1 MSGPAEH
8 WHRDVVVEGQKVI
21 EADPR
26 IVDAF
31 KNIGYSLEAAI
42 ADLVDNSID
51 AHASTVLI
59 RFLRTYDE
67 ILSLVVVDNGRG
79 MRDADIDRAM
89 QFGGRRPYAEGDLG
103 MYGMG
108 LKSASLS
115 QADSVTVLARARNSE
130 PVGRRWT
137 EAQAKAGWK
146 CDIVSKAF
154 VAEEL
159 DRDWGAGVRL
169 RPSGAV
175 IRWDHVRDFQKA
187 SGRVDTYLRRVRL
200 AIANH
205 LGLQL
210 HRFVESGDLTV
221 LIDTENVDSGEVGI
235 QTPVTPLNPFGY
247 DRSGARGYPKKFRIA
262 IPDAGDLDATAHIW
276 PARSKLPGY
285 KLGGG
290 AVSRRQG
297 FYFYRNNRLIQAGGW
312 NNLRDDAEPH
322 VSLAR
327 VELELPPELESFFS
341 VRFSKSGVDAPRSFV
356 DALESAAADDGTRF
370 GAFIERAIDVY
381 RTRGEARLKPV
392 VPPGS
397 GIRAEVQ
404 RAVRDSLPVIPR
416 DDDVEVRWEPLPAD
430 RFFRIDRD
438 DRVLILN
445 SRYRKAVLGGRR
457 ASAADAPLAKVL
469 LYLLVNDMFRTQR
482 ESAIERRTVEA
493 YQAILVAAARCEQR

>member
-1 MSGPAEH
+1 MSGAEH
-8 WHRDVVVEGQKVI
+8 WHRDVVVEGQKII

-31 KNIGYSLEAAI
+31 KNIGYSLEAAV

-51 AHASTVLI
+51 ADAATVLI
-59 RFLRTYDE
+59 RFLRTHND

-79 MRDADIDRAM
+79 MRETDIDRAM
-89 QFGGRRPYAEGDLG
+89 QFGGRRRYAEGDLG

-115 QADSVTVLARARNSE
+115 QADSVTVLSRARSKQ

-146 CDIVSKAF
+146 CDIVSQSF

-159 DRDWGAGVRL
+159 DRRWGAGLRL
-169 RPSGAV
+169 RPSGTV
-175 IRWDHVRDFQKA
+175 IRWDEVRDFQKA
-187 SGRVDTYLRRVRL
+187 SGRVDAYLRRVRI

-210 HRFVESGDLTV
+210 HRFLASGGLTL
-221 LIDTENVDSGEVGI
+221 LIDTENIETGEVGI
-235 QTPVTPLNPFGY
+235 QTPVSPLDPFGY
-247 DRSGARGYPKKFRIA
+247 ERSGSRGYPKKFRIA

-297 FYFYRNNRLIQAGGW
+297 FYFYRNDRLIQPGGW

-327 VELELPPELESFFS
+327 VEVDLPRDLEGFFS

-356 DALESAAADDGTRF
+356 DALETATADDGTRF
-370 GAFIERAIDVY
+370 GGFIERAIEVY
-381 RTRGEARLKPV
+381 RIRGEAKLKPV
-392 VPPGS
+392 VPPGA
-397 GIRAEVQ
+397 GIRAELQ
-404 RAVRDSLPVIPR
+404 RAVRDNLPVIPR
-416 DDDVEVRWEPLPAD
+416 DEEVEVRWETLPSD
-430 RFFRIDRD
+430 RFFRIDRN
-438 DRVLILN
+438 DRVLTLN
-445 SRYRKAVLGGRR
+445 AKYRKMVLGNRR
-457 ASAADAPLAKVL
+457 ASGADAPLTKIL
-469 LYLLVNDMFRTQR
+469 LYLLINEVFRTQR
-482 ESAIERRTVEA
+482 ESAIERATLDA
-493 YQAILVAAARCEQR
+493 YQAILVTAANCEQR

>member
-1 MSGPAEH
+1 MSTAKP

-51 AHASTVLI
+51 AHATTVLI
-59 RFLRTYDE
+59 RFLRTQDE

-79 MRDADIDRAM
+79 MRAADIDRAM
-89 QFGGRRPYAEGDLG
+89 QFGGRRAYAEGDLG

-115 QADSVTVLARARNSE
+115 QADSVTVLSRARNSE
-130 PVGRRWT
+130 PLGRRWT

-146 CDIVSKAF
+146 CDIVSRAF
-154 VAEEL
+154 AAEEL
-159 DRDWGAGVRL
+159 DRRWTAGLRL
-169 RPSGAV
+169 RPSGSV
-175 IRWDHVRDFQKA
+175 VRWDDVRDFQKA
-187 SGRVDTYLRRVRL
+187 SGRVDAYLRKVRI

-210 HRFVESGDLTV
+210 HRFLSSGKLRT
-221 LIDTENVDSGEVGI
+221 LIDTENVETGEVGI
-235 QTPVTPLNPFGY
+235 QTPVTPLDPFAY
-247 DRSGARGYPKKFRIA
+247 ERSGARGYPKKFRIT
-262 IPDAGDLDATAHIW
+262 IPDAGAVDATAHIW

-297 FYFYRNNRLIQAGGW
+297 FYFYRNDRLIQAGGW

-327 VELELPPELESFFS
+327 VEVDLPPDLEGFFS
-341 VRFSKSGVDAPRSFV
+341 VRFSKSGVDVPRSFV
-356 DALESAAADDGTRF
+356 DALETTTADDGTRF
-370 GAFIERAIDVY
+370 GAFIERAIEVY
-381 RTRGEARLKPV
+381 RTKGEAKLKPV
-392 VPPGS
+392 VPPGA

-404 RAVRDSLPVIPR
+404 RAVRDNLPVIPR
-416 DDDVEVRWEPLPAD
+416 DDEIEVRWTSLPPD
-430 RFFRIDRD
+430 QFFEIDRHA
-438 DRVLILN
+438 RVLFLN
-445 SRYRKAVLGGRR
+445 RKYRKAVLGNSRR
-457 ASAADAPLAKVL
+457 ASGADAPLTKVL
-469 LYLLVNDMFRTQR
+469 LYLLINDMFRTQR
-482 ESAIERRTVEA
+482 ESAIERGTLEA
-493 YQAILVAAARCEQR
+493 YQAILVAAVKCEQR

>member
-1 MSGPAEH
+1 MRASKKR
-8 WHRDVVVEGQKVI
+8 WSRDVVVEGQKVI

-31 KNIGYSLEAAI
+31 KNIGYSMEAAI

-51 AHASTVLI
+51 AHASLVLV
-59 RFLRTYDE
+59 RFLRTSDE

-79 MRDADIDRAM
+79 MRNSDIDGAM
-89 QFGGRRPYAEGDLG
+89 QFGGQRTYSTKDLG

-115 QADSVTVLARARNSE
+115 QADSVTVLSRARSHD

-146 CDIVSKAF
+146 CDIVSSAF
-154 VAEEL
+154 AAEEL
-159 DRDWGAGVRL
+159 DRQWGAGLGL
-169 RPSGAV
+169 RSSGTV
-175 IRWDHVRDFQKA
+175 IRWDDVRDFQKA
-187 SGRVDTYLRRVRL
+187 SNRVDTYLRRVRS
-200 AIANH
+200 AIARH

-210 HRFVESGDLTV
+210 HRFLARGELSV
-221 LIDTENVDSGEVGI
+221 LIDTENIDTGEIGI
-235 QTPVTPLNPFGY
+235 QTVVQPLDPFDY
-247 DRSGARGYPKKFRIA
+247 QKSGAPGYPKIFRIS
-262 IPDAGDLDATAHIW
+262 IPDAGELHARAHIW
-276 PARSKLPGY
+276 PARSKRPGY

-327 VELELPPELESFFS
+327 VEIELPPELESFFS

-356 DALESAAADDGTRF
+356 DALETATADDGTRF
-370 GAFIERAIDVY
+370 AAFVERAVKVY
-381 RTRGEARLKPV
+381 RTRTESKLKPV
-392 VPPGS
+392 APPGT

-404 RAVRDSLPVIPR
+404 RAVRDALPIIPR
-416 DDDVEVRWEPLPAD
+416 DNEVDVRWEPLPAD
-430 RFFRIDRD
+430 KFFKVVRSNRT
-438 DRVLILN
+438 LILN
-445 SRYRKAVLGGRR
+445 SKYRKAVLGGRR
-457 ASAADAPLAKVL
+457 ASGADAPLSKVL
-469 LYLLVNDMFRTQR
+469 LYLLLNDTFRTER
-482 ESAIERRTVEA
+482 ESAVERATLAA
-493 YQAILVAAARCEQR
+493 YQTILVEAARCEQR